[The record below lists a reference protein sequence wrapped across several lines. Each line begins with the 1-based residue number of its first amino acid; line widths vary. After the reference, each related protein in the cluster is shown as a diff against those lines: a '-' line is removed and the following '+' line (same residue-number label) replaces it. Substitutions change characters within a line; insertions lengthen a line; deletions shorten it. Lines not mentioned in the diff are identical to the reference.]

1 MKTLELTEKHL
12 DFHIPKGFVLLD
24 DEYKQQS
31 FRAYSPDVLYGNKDD
46 KAFLTINTVEKV
58 DPYNID
64 ERVSFYYTL
73 YQRTVPNFSNVKTL
87 ERTLNNGEK
96 IVSIQYTSTAWDRDL
111 YNIIGIFPLKD
122 KEVVITMHCDVKDGI
137 KYALDF
143 MNVLNYLKIKD

>member
-1 MKTLELTEKHL
+1 MQTFETIEKYL
-12 DFHIPKGFVLLD
+12 DFRMPKGFILFD
-24 DEYKQQS
+24 DEYKHQL
-31 FRAYSPDVLYGNKDD
+31 FGAYSPNALYGNKED
-46 KAFLTINTVEKV
+46 KAFLTINMIEKV

-64 ERVSFYYTL
+64 DRLSVYCTL
-73 YQRTVPNFSNVKTL
+73 FHRTVPNLSNVKTL

-96 IVSIQYTSTAWDRDL
+96 IGAIQYTSIARDRDL
-111 YNIIGIFPLKD
+111 YSVIGIFPLED